1 MLAGCYHEGS
11 DKHHVGLFKIGE
23 ANLEKKCCKFVENW
37 YFTISRSSYMYNIF
51 NLVHGQNILHHQWT
65 WSRSSY
71 TISSTWYI
79 IYVQYLQHGTWTW
92 HPTSSV
98 DMIPRTGRRITGSSA
113 VTGRGVAFNIISYYI
128 ISYYILRFI
137 CMPILKILRLQN
149 SNIVRMPWK
158 CSIYLCHP
166 KDCHQKKKKPHTG
179 LQEFYSKVLNMK

>member
-23 ANLEKKCCKFVENW
+23 ANLEKKCCTFVENW

-71 TISSTWYI
+71 TISSTWYKDM
-79 IYVQYLQHGTWTW
+79 
-92 HPTSSV
+92 TS
-98 DMIPRTGRRITGSSA
+98 
-113 VTGRGVAFNIISYYI
+113 YI
-128 ISYYILRFI
+128 ICGHDPQNRKKDNRQKCGDRKRGSLHITYWDWYICKCI
-137 CMPILKILRLQN
+137 DIENIENIETIAILQYCEDARKIQCLT
-149 SNIVRMPWK
+149 V
-158 CSIYLCHP
+158 YLCHP

-179 LQEFYSKVLNMK
+179 LEENFTK